1 MSRRRKKTEFEIS
14 LRENQ
19 QAYWRYW
26 NQLAELAMGCF
37 RYTGL
42 PNMVESRTIE
52 NALCRAG
59 KAVYFDDEVMGNL
72 CLEFSDGG
80 RFDVNGYP
88 ILRRAY
94 SYYNN
99 YTRLL
104 KPSNSVVIY
113 NNLTRTNTW
122 YAISQFARRLYV
134 YDRIADINVNAQKT
148 PVALVANENER
159 LTVLNAYKEFD
170 GNAPVIHLTDNF
182 NLNSIQVLKTDAPF
196 VADKIWYQKQ
206 QIYNEALTFLGI
218 RNVNQSKKER
228 MVTAEVDIANI
239 DANYNRTV
247 KLECRQRA
255 IEKIN
260 KMFGTNIVVEFIG
273 DELVAQVLEGEQ
285 MGRVSG

>member
-1 MSRRRKKTEFEIS
+1 MGRRRKKTGFEES
-14 LRENQ
+14 LQENQ
-19 QAYWRYW
+19 KAYWRYW

-37 RYTGL
+37 KWHGL
-42 PNMVESRTIE
+42 PDMVEPRTIE
-52 NALCRAG
+52 NALCRSG
-59 KAVYFDDEVMGNL
+59 KVVYFDDEVMGNL

-99 YTRLL
+99 YYRLL
-104 KPSNSVVIY
+104 KPSNSIIIY

-122 YAISQFARRLYV
+122 YAISQFARRLYM
-134 YDRIADINVNAQKT
+134 YDRIADVNVNAQKT
-148 PVALVANENER
+148 PIALVANENER
-159 LTVLNAYKEFD
+159 LSVLNAYKEFD
-170 GNAPVIHLTDNF
+170 GNAPVLFLTDKF
-182 NLNSIQVLKTDAPF
+182 DMNSINVLTTGAPY

-206 QIYNEALTFLGI
+206 QVYNEALTFLGI

-247 KLECRQRA
+247 KLECRRTA
-255 IEKIN
+255 VEKIN
-260 KMFGTNIVVEFIG
+260 KMFGTHIEVEFIG
-273 DELVAQVLEGEQ
+273 DEIVSQVLDGSLQ
-285 MGRVSG
+285 GRVSG

>member
-1 MSRRRKKTEFEIS
+1 MGRRRKKTEFEIS

-42 PNMVESRTIE
+42 PDMVESRTIE

-170 GNAPVIHLTDNF
+170 GNTPVIHLTDNF

-260 KMFGTNIVVEFIG
+260 KMFGTNIEVEFIG
-273 DELVAQVLEGEQ
+273 DELVAQVLAGEQ